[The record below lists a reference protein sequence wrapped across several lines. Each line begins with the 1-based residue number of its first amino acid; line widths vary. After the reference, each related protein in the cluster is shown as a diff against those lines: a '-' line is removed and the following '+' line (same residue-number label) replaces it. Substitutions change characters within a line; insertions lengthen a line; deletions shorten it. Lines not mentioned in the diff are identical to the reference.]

1 MFPEAILFV
10 AQTNPQVCYMH
21 SEGILSGELKH
32 GPLALVDENMPC
44 IILMTKDR
52 TYTKSHN
59 ALQQVSARHVSTI
72 GPHLIL
78 RPCSMLHRNQL
89 LCAQQFKHGYSHY
102 VLSSFTSTRQS

>member
-78 RPCSMLHRNQL
+78 RRCSL
-89 LCAQQFKHGYSHY
+89 LALNYFNTDTHIMYFRLSHPRGKAEGTNY
-102 VLSSFTSTRQS
+102 